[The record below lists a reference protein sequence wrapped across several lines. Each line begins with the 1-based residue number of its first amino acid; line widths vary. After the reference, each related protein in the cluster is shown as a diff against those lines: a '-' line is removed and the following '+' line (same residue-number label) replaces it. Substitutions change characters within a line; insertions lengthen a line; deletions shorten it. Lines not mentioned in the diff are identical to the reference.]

1 MDFFRRLQPT
11 PNHTMSA
18 SVLRHPPNGIHAM
31 IRHHLHERDS
41 AAFSMNNVNLR
52 VYSFIDSL
60 QPQLA
65 SYLATSSQG
74 FLPVSGD
81 ACLWI
86 EVAPGMAVHRLSDIA
101 LNATSVRLGEQV
113 VERSFGSMEI
123 HFRNQSEVLAAGDA
137 ILDEINASIDSRLRC
152 RIAWKEII
160 RAINPDHAT
169 LINRQLRKGSML
181 LPGKSMFILETEPA
195 GYIVQAA
202 NEAEKAAHV
211 TLIDVRAF
219 GTFGRLTMMGS
230 ESETEAAMHAAVAA
244 INNINLRARE
254 DEPSGLFS

>member
-1 MDFFRRLQPT
+1 
-11 PNHTMSA
+11 
-18 SVLRHPPNGIHAM
+18 
-31 IRHHLHERDS
+31 
-41 AAFSMNNVNLR
+41 MNNVNLR

-65 SYLATSSQG
+65 SYLATTSQG
-74 FLPVSGD
+74 FLPIPGD

-101 LNATSVRLGEQV
+101 LKATNVRLGEQV
-113 VERSFGSMEI
+113 VERAFGSMEI
-123 HFRNQSEVLAAGDA
+123 HFRNQSEVLAAGEA
-137 ILDEINASIDSRLRC
+137 ILDEIHTKAEARLPC

-160 RAINPDHAT
+160 RAISPDHAT

-219 GTFGRLTMMGS
+219 GNFGRLTMMGS
-230 ESETEAAMHAAVAA
+230 EAETEEAMRAAEAA
-244 INNINLRARE
+244 INNINRTARPLE
-254 DEPSGLFS
+254 QGSPLFS